1 MMEKVKINKGI
12 LALIMITSIFGN
24 WQTMLIIAVLLLLFA
39 NIEEDSKK
47 LLVYVIAFFA
57 GITLFG
63 LLCDLIVQGADS
75 LINGFTELIN
85 ILNIYLNDAIQ
96 ISKLRLYLFT
106 PISSLVK
113 IFDNIASFLII
124 FAKFSFVVSVLINK
138 PRSNNPLFNM
148 INKYMDKF
156 MNYFNNFSV
165 QQDSVNTQSNAMNQH
180 IANDQPTM
188 TSTTNTMDNANSNN
202 NSNTI

>member
-1 MMEKVKINKGI
+1 MKV
-12 LALIMITSIFGN
+12 F
-24 WQTMLIIAVLLLLFA
+24 LLL
-39 NIEEDSKK
+39 
-47 LLVYVIAFFA
+47 
-57 GITLFG
+57 
-63 LLCDLIVQGADS
+63 
-75 LINGFTELIN
+75 
-85 ILNIYLNDAIQ
+85 
-96 ISKLRLYLFT
+96 
-106 PISSLVK
+106 K

>member
-1 MMEKVKINKGI
+1 M
-12 LALIMITSIFGN
+12 
-24 WQTMLIIAVLLLLFA
+24 
-39 NIEEDSKK
+39 
-47 LLVYVIAFFA
+47 
-57 GITLFG
+57 
-63 LLCDLIVQGADS
+63 IVQGVDS
-75 LINGFTELIN
+75 VINGFTEIIN
-85 ILNIYLNDAIQ
+85 ILNIYLDDAIQ

-165 QQDSVNTQSNAMNQH
+165 QQDSVNTQSNVMNQH
-180 IANDQPTM
+180 IAND
-188 TSTTNTMDNANSNN
+188 
-202 NSNTI
+202 